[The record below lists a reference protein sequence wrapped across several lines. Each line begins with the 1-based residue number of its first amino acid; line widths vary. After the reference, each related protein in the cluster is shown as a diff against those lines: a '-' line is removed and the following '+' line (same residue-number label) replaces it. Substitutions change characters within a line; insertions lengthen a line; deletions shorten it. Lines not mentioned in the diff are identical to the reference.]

1 MTSSQANSKILPKI
15 GIFSNSEQISNVKKA
30 SSAWYVFP
38 SKLRGTPHVATTW
51 GVSWRCQWP
60 EYIKKGVATLVQ
72 MDSCCRDAEL
82 LVLWTVFRYL
92 IILYHHSFGT
102 NDKKI
107 KIHTHLDIS
116 FEAPFWVH
124 LVVLVLILWHRN
136 TVMNLSLGALH
147 LSPLHT
153 SWLRQ
158 WRCCRWNQGVYP

>member
-1 MTSSQANSKILPKI
+1 MWKKQAAPDMSSLQSCEELPMLQPPEGWVEGANGPNTSKN
-15 GIFSNSEQISNVKKA
+15 
-30 SSAWYVFP
+30 W
-38 SKLRGTPHVATTW
+38 VA
-51 GVSWRCQWP
+51 
-60 EYIKKGVATLVQ
+60 KLVQ